1 MTVTKTPIYFC
12 LEQAIYVVT
21 LWHKMQELSKL
32 KYLLTTQFKYLLT
45 TLVVV
50 YVENNI
56 ENKESNMIYEWNVS
70 VLLSSKKD
78 ILLFMRYYID
88 LYKVPKYNKQILFVS
103 PKVENNFLTI
113 DNHVDHLC

>member
-1 MTVTKTPIYFC
+1 M
-12 LEQAIYVVT
+12 
-21 LWHKMQELSKL
+21 
-32 KYLLTTQFKYLLT
+32 T

-78 ILLFMRYYID
+78 ILLLMRYYID
-88 LYKVPKYNKQILFVS
+88 LYKVPKYNGIS
-103 PKVENNFLTI
+103 TNPNSAI
-113 DNHVDHLC
+113 DLNPGIN

>member
-32 KYLLTTQFKYLLT
+32 KYLLTT
-45 TLVVV
+45 LVVV

-70 VLLSSKKD
+70 VLLSSTKD
-78 ILLFMRYYID
+78 ILLLRRSFYTP
-88 LYKVPKYNKQILFVS
+88 L
-103 PKVENNFLTI
+103 
-113 DNHVDHLC
+113 